1 MGKKSLRP
9 EQLVE
14 IKNFIRDRDIP
25 FYFLPSAKL
34 REMILK
40 DEEPHIKKLNKKLKI
55 GFLEGKPYLF
65 HQDLII
71 KYLEGTIDEN
81 HKFLFD
87 HGEIRV
93 YGNDN
98 IKI

>member
-1 MGKKSLRP
+1 MEKEKLNL
-9 EQLVE
+9 EKVAK
-14 IKNFIRDRDIP
+14 IKNFIKDRDIP
-25 FYFLPSAKL
+25 FYFLPSTQL

-40 DEEPHIKKLNKKLKI
+40 DEEPHIKKLNKNLKI

-71 KYLEGTIDEN
+71 KYLEDNIDEN

-87 HGEIRV
+87 HGEIRI
-93 YGNDN
+93 YGNDD

>member
-1 MGKKSLRP
+1 MDKGKITSG
-9 EQLVE
+9 QISE

-25 FYFLPSAKL
+25 FYFIPSAKL

-40 DEEPHIKKLNKKLKI
+40 DEEPHIKKLNKNLKV

-87 HGEIRV
+87 NGEIRV
-93 YGNDN
+93 LGNDN

>member
-1 MGKKSLRP
+1 MKKEKITP
-9 EQLVE
+9 EQ
-14 IKNFIRDRDIP
+14 IAQMKNFVRGRDIP
-25 FYFLPSAKL
+25 FYFMPSAML

-40 DEEPHIKKLNKKLKI
+40 DEHPRVKSLNQELKA
-55 GFLEGKPYLF
+55 GFLEGKPFLF

-87 HGEIRV
+87 NGEIRV
-93 YGNDN
+93 AGNDQ

>member
-1 MGKKSLRP
+1 MEKDKITP
-9 EQLVE
+9 EL
-14 IKNFIRDRDIP
+14 IMKMKNFVRDRDIP
-25 FYFLPSAKL
+25 FYFLPSAML

-40 DEEPHIKKLNKKLKI
+40 NEEYHVQKLNKELKA
-55 GFLEGKPYLF
+55 GFLEGKPFLF

-71 KYLEGTIDEN
+71 QYLEGTIDEN

-87 HGEIRV
+87 NGEIRV
-93 YGNDN
+93 AGNDQ

>member
-1 MGKKSLRP
+1 MEKKKFTP
-9 EQLVE
+9 EQIE
-14 IKNFIRDRDIP
+14 KIKNFIRDRDIP
-25 FYFLPSAKL
+25 FYFMPSPKL
-34 REMILK
+34 RDMIMK
-40 DEEPHIKKLNKKLKI
+40 NEDPRIQNLNKSLKI
-55 GFLEGKPYLF
+55 GFLEGKPFLF

-87 HGEIRV
+87 NGEIRV
-93 YGNDN
+93 AGNDN